1 MIPNIPTIGIRF
13 DIDKVNR
20 GNYGYACWNIFWQ
33 AIDPSQIIG
42 ATLYNGDTE
51 ATLNSRENVFCLAVQ
66 SYDSGIIERV
76 KTGLSG
82 SEEFRK
88 VAANPMF
95 VEGSKCWNEPL
106 PEEGSVDSEGN
117 LAGNGMA
124 ARSALGALRKERRAS
139 NPEVNHIPAP
149 SRKKPSSERTR
160 NLPMLTS
167 FEELGKFI
175 GDTFTPPE
183 YPKTCGYEYWMTPEE
198 LCDIVE
204 NYKNLIGVEF
214 LEYSCGNSEDLCCV
228 RLYEKE
234 PPGRK
239 PIEFVGLYPFSSVQ
253 DARIFGQ
260 DWHSVPKYAKA
271 LPRLA
276 DVRGRYHFNFHRGSE
291 NWRDSGFDPNQ
302 GILPESLWEK
312 LYARKQRFL
321 SELAIEEEKA
331 KKYLENERK
340 RQEAETIRREAEKKR
355 REEEESLRREQEKKR
370 HVEEERQSAI
380 QAKRKSSG
388 QCIMCGKP
396 LGFFEKISGK
406 QQHSNCT
413 AFSE

>member
-1 MIPNIPTIGIRF
+1 MMPNIPTIGIRF

-20 GNYGYACWNIFWQ
+20 GYYGYTCWKIFWQ

-51 ATLNSRENVFCLAVQ
+51 ATLNRRENVFCLAVQ

-82 SEEFRK
+82 SEELRK

-95 VEGSKCWNEPL
+95 VEGSKCWGEPL
-106 PEEGSVDSEGN
+106 PEEGRIDSEGN

-124 ARSALGALRKERRAS
+124 ARSALGDLRKERRVS
-139 NPEVNHIPAP
+139 HPEVNHIPAP
-149 SRKKPSSERTR
+149 SRKKPSSERTS
-160 NLPMLTS
+160 NLPMLAS
-167 FEELGKFI
+167 FEDLRKFI
-175 GDTFTPPE
+175 GTTFTPVE
-183 YPKTCGYEYWMTPEE
+183 YPKSCGYEYWMTPEE

-204 NYKNLIGVEF
+204 NYANLIGVEF
-214 LEYSCGNSEDLCCV
+214 LEYSCGNSEDMCCV
-228 RLYEKE
+228 RLFEKE
-234 PPGRK
+234 PPGTK
-239 PIEFVGLYPFSSVQ
+239 PIEFVGLYPFSSIQ
-253 DARIFGQ
+253 DARLFGQ
-260 DWHSVPKYAKA
+260 DWRSAPKYAKA

-276 DVRGRYHFNFHRGSE
+276 DVRGRFHFNFHMGSE
-291 NWRDSGFDPNQ
+291 NWRASGFDFNQ

-312 LYARKQRFL
+312 LYDRKQRFL

-331 KKYLENERK
+331 KKHLSDERK
-340 RQEAETIRREAEKKR
+340 RQKAEKIRRDAEKKR
-355 REEEESLRREQEKKR
+355 DEEKKR
-370 HVEEERQSAI
+370 LRQEQAKKRRADKERQSAI
-380 QAKRKSSG
+380 QTKRKSLG

-396 LGFFEKISGK
+396 LSFFEKISGK

-413 AFSE
+413 IFSE